1 MAFAPNFD
9 KHLKRGLAEKAPDF
23 EWETGWSAEGQRW
36 KVDVAGL
43 SKNGTPRRILIEV
56 ELKKD
61 NPVENVVKIWRWAKE
76 EKKTERI
83 LFLQAFSAH
92 YTKTKKRT
100 HKVTKRKQYDRSIF
114 VGERM
119 MEDRSSGLRIGYK
132 SIPMEYAPRMGRDGI
147 RIKEGAGCMR
157 DAAHILAKKVARLV
171 HLTQATRS

>member
-9 KHLKRGLAEKAPDF
+9 KHLKKGLAAKAPDF
-23 EWETGWSAEGQRW
+23 EWVTGWSAEGQRW

-43 SKNGTPRRILIEV
+43 SKNGIRQRILIEV

-92 YTKTKKRT
+92 YTKTKK
-100 HKVTKRKQYDRSIF
+100 
-114 VGERM
+114 E
-119 MEDRSSGLRIGYK
+119 
-132 SIPMEYAPRMGRDGI
+132 P
-147 RIKEGAGCMR
+147 
-157 DAAHILAKKVARLV
+157 AK
-171 HLTQATRS
+171 